1 MTDVLAPPPVLV
13 SVVICA
19 YTEDRW
25 SDLNAAIK
33 SAKGQS
39 VVPAEI
45 IVVIDHCEA
54 LFKRARRHLRKVR
67 VIESVGARGL
77 SAARNTGIEAAQG
90 DVVAFLDDDAIAD
103 QDWLEKLLGVYQD
116 PTVGGVGGSVQPA
129 WVDSRPGW
137 FPLEFDWVV
146 GCSHSGMPSST
157 EPVRNFVGANMSF
170 RRDLL
175 RSLGGFSSALGRT
188 GANMAGCEETEL
200 CIRAA
205 SSPGVGLVY
214 EPTARVVHRVPRT
227 RGTWKYFVRR
237 CFAEGSSKARVS
249 DMTGTGAAL
258 SAERRYLS
266 STIPMGIARSLFEV
280 VNGDAVGCL
289 RGLAI
294 LVGTLTTMVG
304 YIRARVTRAEA
315 VGVSALVAIIG
326 LWAFLIGRGVPM
338 AKMNDLG
345 LVSVLPVTYWVCLAL
360 LTVSFGIWLRRTD
373 ARPLF
378 LAAHFIVLL
387 AMLHATPGLLYG
399 SPLYSWAW
407 KHVAITNFVVAHHG
421 VYIHQAIPSLVAYQD
436 WPGFF
441 TLSALLTSG
450 SGFTSALG
458 IATWGPFINE
468 LLYAGP
474 LLIIFKTF
482 TLDRR
487 IYLTALW
494 LFYLG
499 NWIGQDYFSPQG
511 YAYFLYLVA
520 IAICLKHFRS
530 DRLKWS
536 RGEALLDRYGIAFD
550 STHRPAYYA
559 VVVALAV
566 AIASS
571 HQLTPFILVSSLFLL
586 AFSRRLHYR
595 SLPVVAGFVTI
606 GWIAFA
612 GRTFVQDNLPGITR
626 SFGSFLSNAS
636 VHQVNGWYANP
647 EEILVS
653 KIDRMLTVLIIV
665 LAVVGY
671 LRNRIAGQRQG
682 WLKALL
688 LIISPMFALA
698 ANNYGGEIVF
708 RVLLFSLPFLALYGA
723 SALQPAGR
731 MTGSRLADISRVAV
745 LAVMAVG
752 FIFANYGN
760 DRAYY
765 FPQQELSG
773 LNALYNSI
781 PKGSFLIGLVGN
793 NPWPLENYNDFNYY
807 WFTQVSPKAVA
818 ELQANPV
825 KTLVRDMSWYKHS
838 YFVLT
843 SSDLAEIQ
851 TMGLMPQD
859 EPQQIEND
867 LIRSNQFRVVESN
880 SSVLVFAL
888 RSQSPS
894 LSIDAA
900 AGSTESFT
908 VGASGGTGASA
919 AQPLGVAR

>member
-1 MTDVLAPPPVLV
+1 MTDVLARPTVLV

-25 SDLNAAIK
+25 SDLSAAIK

-39 VVPAEI
+39 VVPAETI
-45 IVVIDHCEA
+45 LVVDHCEA
-54 LFKRARRHLRKVR
+54 LFKRARRHLRNVR
-67 VIESVGARGL
+67 VIESVGAPGL
-77 SAARNTGIEAAQG
+77 SAARNTGIEAAQS
-90 DVVAFLDDDAIAD
+90 DVVAFLDDDATAD
-103 QDWLEKLLGVYQD
+103 RDWLEKLLQAYQD
-116 PTVGGVGGSVQPA
+116 PTVCGVGGSVNPA

-137 FPLEFDWVV
+137 FPPEFDWVI

-205 SSPGVGLVY
+205 SSPGAVLVY
-214 EPTARVVHRVPRT
+214 EPTARVLHRVPRT
-227 RGTWKYFVRR
+227 RGTWKYFIRR
-237 CFAEGSSKARVS
+237 CFAEGISKARVS
-249 DMTGTGAAL
+249 GMTGTDTAL
-258 SAERRYLS
+258 SAERRYLG
-266 STIPMGIARSLFEV
+266 STIPKGIARSLFAV
-280 VNGDAVGCL
+280 AKGDAVGCL

-294 LVGTLTTMVG
+294 LVGTLATLVG
-304 YIRARVTRAEA
+304 YARARVTRAE
-315 VGVSALVAIIG
+315 VIGVSSLVAITG
-326 LWAFLIGRGVPM
+326 LWAFLIDRGVPM

-345 LVSVLPVTYWVCLAL
+345 LVSVLPVTYWVCLVLVTA
-360 LTVSFGIWLRRTD
+360 SFGVWLRRPD
-373 ARPLF
+373 ARPHF

-387 AMLHATPGLLYG
+387 AVLHATPGLVDG
-399 SPLYSWAW
+399 FPLYSWAW
-407 KHVAITNFVVAHHG
+407 KHVAITDFVIAHHG
-421 VYIHQAIPSLVAYQD
+421 VNIHQAIPSLVAYQD

-441 TLSALLTSG
+441 TLAALLTSG
-450 SGFTSALG
+450 SGFASALG
-458 IATWGPFINE
+458 IAAWGPFINE

-474 LLIIFKTF
+474 LLLIFKTF
-482 TLDRR
+482 TVDRR

-511 YAYFLYLVA
+511 YAYFLYLVV

-530 DRLKWS
+530 GRLKWAP
-536 RGEALLDRYGIAFD
+536 GEALLDRYGVAFD
-550 STHRPAYYA
+550 ATHRPAYYA
-559 VVVALAV
+559 VVVALTV

-571 HQLTPFILVSSLFLL
+571 HQLTPFILMSSLFLL

-595 SLPVVAGFVTI
+595 SLPFVVGFATI
-606 GWIAFA
+606 GWIALA
-612 GRTFVQDNLPGITR
+612 GRTFVQGNLPGLIR

-636 VHQVNGWYANP
+636 VHQVNGWYASP

-653 KIDRMLTVLIIV
+653 RIDRLLTVLVIV

-682 WLKALL
+682 WLKAVLL
-688 LIISPMFALA
+688 LISPVFALA

-723 SALQPAGR
+723 SALQPAGKT
-731 MTGSRLADISRVAV
+731 TGSQLADISRIAV

-752 FIFANYGN
+752 FIVANYGN

-765 FPQQELSG
+765 FPQKEISG
-773 LNALYNSI
+773 LNALYNSM
-781 PKGSFLIGLVGN
+781 PKGSFLTGLVGN
-793 NPWPLENYNDFNYY
+793 NPWPLENYNNFNYY
-807 WFTQVSPKAVA
+807 WFTQVSPQAVA
-818 ELQANPV
+818 ELMANPV
-825 KTLVRDMSWYKHS
+825 KTLAHDMSWYKHS

-859 EPQQIEND
+859 EPLQIEND
-867 LIRSNQFRVVESN
+867 LLRSNQFRVVESN

-888 RSQSPS
+888 RSQSPA
-894 LSIDAA
+894 LSIYTGP
-900 AGSTESFT
+900 GSTESFT
-908 VGASGGTGASA
+908 AGSTSGAGVSA
-919 AQPLGVAR
+919 TQPLGVSR

>member
-1 MTDVLAPPPVLV
+1 MTDVLARQPVLV
-13 SVVICA
+13 SVIICA

-33 SAKGQS
+33 SVKGQS
-39 VVPAEI
+39 VVPAEVI
-45 IVVIDHCEA
+45 LVVDHCEA
-54 LFKRARRHLRKVR
+54 LSKRARRHLRNVKV
-67 VIESVGARGL
+67 IKSVGERGL
-77 SAARNTGIEAAQG
+77 SAARNTGIEASQS

-103 QDWLEKLLGVYQD
+103 KDWLEKLLRAYRD
-116 PTVGGVGGSVQPA
+116 PAVGGVGGSVHPA

-137 FPLEFDWVV
+137 FPPEFDWVI

-175 RSLGGFSSALGRT
+175 RSLGGFSSELGRT

-205 SSPGVGLVY
+205 SSPGADLVY
-214 EPTARVVHRVPRT
+214 EPTARVLHRVPPT

-249 DMTGTGAAL
+249 DMTGTDTAL

-266 STIPMGIARSLFEV
+266 STIPNGIARSLIAV
-280 VNGDAVGCL
+280 AKGDAVGCL

-294 LVGTLTTMVG
+294 LVGTLTTFVG
-304 YIRARVTRAEA
+304 YARARVTRAEA
-315 VGVSALVAIIG
+315 VGVSLLVAIIG
-326 LWAFLIGRGVPM
+326 LWAITIDRGVPLG
-338 AKMNDLG
+338 KMNDLG
-345 LVSVLPVTYWVCLAL
+345 LVSVLPATYWVCLVL
-360 LTVSFGIWLRRTD
+360 VTLSFGWWLRRPN

-387 AMLHATPGLLYG
+387 AVLHATPGLLYG

-407 KHVAITNFVVAHHG
+407 KHVAITDFVIAHHG

-450 SGFTSALG
+450 SGFASALG

-474 LLIIFKTF
+474 LLLIFKTF

-511 YAYFLYLVA
+511 YAYFLYLVV

-530 DRLKWS
+530 DRLKWAP
-536 RGEALLDRYGIAFD
+536 GEALLDRYGVTFD

-559 VVVALAV
+559 VVVALTV
-566 AIASS
+566 AMASS

-595 SLPVVAGFVTI
+595 SLPFVVSFVTI

-612 GRTFVQDNLPGITR
+612 GRTFVQDNLPGLIR
-626 SFGSFLSNAS
+626 SFGLLLSNAS
-636 VHQVNGWYANP
+636 VHQVNGWYASP

-653 KIDRMLTVLIIV
+653 KIDRLLTVLIIV

-688 LIISPMFALA
+688 LLISPMFALA

-731 MTGSRLADISRVAV
+731 KTGSQLADISRIAV

-752 FIFANYGN
+752 FIVSNYGN

-765 FPQQELSG
+765 FPQQEISG

-781 PKGSFLIGLVGN
+781 PKGSFVIGLVGN
-793 NPWPLENYNDFNYY
+793 NPWPLENYNNFNYY
-807 WFTQVSPKAVA
+807 WFTQVSSKAVA

-825 KTLVRDMSWYKHS
+825 KTLVHDMSWYKHS

-843 SSDLAEIQ
+843 SSDIAEIQ

-867 LIRSNQFRVVESN
+867 LFRSNQFRVVESN

-888 RSQSPS
+888 RSQSPT
-894 LSIDAA
+894 LSIYSG

-908 VGASGGTGASA
+908 GGSSGGTGASA
-919 AQPLGVAR
+919 TQPLGVSR